1 MNGLNQANQAKQAK
15 QVSHIGVKGQYALI
29 TGATSGIGLA
39 AAHALT
45 ARGMNIGI
53 VARNESKANETAAQL
68 RAACSEPI
76 HVDVYIADL
85 SSQQSIRSVA
95 DQIAA
100 KCPKID
106 RLINNAGAMFV
117 ERKVTADGL
126 EMTWAVN
133 HMAPFLLTTLLL
145 ERGMLAEHARI
156 ITTSSHGHKM
166 ARKGISF
173 DDLSGKRQFGLLGK
187 MTGGPNFRY
196 AETKLAN
203 ILFSSQLAEHL
214 KGTGITAYS
223 FDPGLVSTNFNQD
236 NGLLARMT
244 MAVMKRFSS
253 TAEHGAETL
262 VWLAETDAANLA
274 NGGYYA
280 DKQAK
285 TPSAAARDMKAAKRL
300 WEVSVEQT
308 YVSQP

>member
-1 MNGLNQANQAKQAK
+1 MNGLNGMNGLNHT
-15 QVSHIGVKGQYALI
+15 SVKGQYALI

-39 AAHALT
+39 AAYAL
-45 ARGMNIGI
+45 AAKGMNLGI
-53 VARNESKANETAAQL
+53 VARNESKANEVAAHL
-68 RAACSEPI
+68 RASGSEPI
-76 HVDVYIADL
+76 HVDVFIADL
-85 SSQQSIRSVA
+85 SSQQSIRGVA
-95 DQIAA
+95 DQIAV

-117 ERKVTADGL
+117 ERKLTADGL

-145 ERGMLAEHARI
+145 ERGMLAERARI
-156 ITTSSHGHKM
+156 ITTSSHGHQM

-196 AETKLAN
+196 GESKLAN
-203 ILFSSQLAEHL
+203 ILFTSELAQRLE
-214 KGTGITAYS
+214 GTGITAYS

-244 MAVMKRFSS
+244 MAVMKRFAS
-253 TAEHGAETL
+253 TPEHGAETL

-285 TPSAAARDMKAAKRL
+285 TPSAAARDKEAAKRL
-300 WEVSVEQT
+300 WD
-308 YVSQP
+308 VSQAQAHGSQL